1 MKKFVVTGC
10 NGYIGS
16 HMCYEL
22 KRTYPDCFIIGVDK
36 NVRPHLRHL
45 YDAFSCVDLS
55 LNTAYFSRGEV
66 DCLFHFAAYISVEEG
81 ERDPWSYYRNNIG
94 ATLNTIDMA
103 KRCKIRNFI
112 FSSTAAVYGESKS
125 QMFGH
130 LLESQPMNPVS
141 VYGKSKA
148 MCETILEGVKDMNV
162 ARLRYFNACGRNV
175 EANLYEEH
183 EPETHLI
190 PLLAK
195 NKTATIYGDDYPT
208 VDGTAIRD
216 YVHVIDICRTHI
228 AAYEYINFLD
238 NTNIVLNIGS
248 GKGYS
253 VKEVV
258 DKANEVL
265 HNGEMKIEYKER
277 RPGDVPY
284 LVADNTKLKEL
295 LGYYPQYSLCDI
307 MESMKLYTI
316 SNSGNE
322 SIS

>member
-36 NVRPHLRHL
+36 NVKSHLRHL
-45 YDAFSCVDLS
+45 YDDFSSVDLS
-55 LNTAYFSRGEV
+55 LNSIYFSRGEV
-66 DCLFHFAAYISVEEG
+66 DCVFHFAAYISVEEG
-81 ERDPWSYYRNNIG
+81 EREPWLYYRNNVG
-94 ATLNTIDMA
+94 SLLNTLDMA
-103 KRCKIRNFI
+103 KKYKVRNFI
-112 FSSTAAVYGESKS
+112 FSSTAAVYGETTNVL
-125 QMFGH
+125 FGH
-130 LLESQPMNPVS
+130 LKESQLMSPAS
-141 VYGKSKA
+141 VYGKTKA
-148 MCETILEGVKDMNV
+148 MCETILEGITDINIGK
-162 ARLRYFNACGRNV
+162 LRYFNACGRNV

-190 PLLAK
+190 PLLAR
-195 NKTATIYGDDYPT
+195 NKTATIYGNNYPT
-208 VDGTAIRD
+208 PDGTAIRD
-216 YVHVIDICRTHI
+216 YVHVIDICRAHI
-228 AAYEYINFLD
+228 ATYEYL
-238 NTNIVLNIGS
+238 NTYDSTSVTLNIGS

-284 LVADNTKLKEL
+284 LVADNSKLREIL
-295 LGYYPQYSLCDI
+295 SFQPQYTLDDI
-307 MESMKLYTI
+307 MDSMKLHTI

>member
-1 MKKFVVTGC
+1 
-10 NGYIGS
+10 
-16 HMCYEL
+16 
-22 KRTYPDCFIIGVDK
+22 
-36 NVRPHLRHL
+36 
-45 YDAFSCVDLS
+45 
-55 LNTAYFSRGEV
+55 
-66 DCLFHFAAYISVEEG
+66 
-81 ERDPWSYYRNNIG
+81 
-94 ATLNTIDMA
+94 
-103 KRCKIRNFI
+103 
-112 FSSTAAVYGESKS
+112 
-125 QMFGH
+125 
-130 LLESQPMNPVS
+130 MNPVS

-307 MESMKLYTI
+307 MESMKNDL
-316 SNSGNE
+316 
-322 SIS
+322 